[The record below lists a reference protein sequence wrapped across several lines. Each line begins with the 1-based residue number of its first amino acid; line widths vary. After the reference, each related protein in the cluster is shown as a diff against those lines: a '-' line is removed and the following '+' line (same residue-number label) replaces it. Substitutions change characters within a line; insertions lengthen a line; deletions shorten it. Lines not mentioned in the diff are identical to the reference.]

1 MLLEQLR
8 KDFVPGAQERSVS
21 STIARCAAAAAA
33 AAGKGG
39 NALPRQPRPM
49 LELLLGHA
57 QHAAEGFDVS
67 LKLRHRV
74 VDAVGAKIQ
83 LAQLLWQVVEQA
95 VSSLQDGYQPNSN
108 DADLRKRARN
118 LKMYV
123 LCHGLDLHDA
133 LSLHSEV
140 GQVDIAIEIVPEIM
154 SDGLVS
160 SATNKAISTTLE

>member
-1 MLLEQLR
+1 
-8 KDFVPGAQERSVS
+8 
-21 STIARCAAAAAA
+21 
-33 AAGKGG
+33 
-39 NALPRQPRPM
+39 M

-67 LKLRHRV
+67 LKLCHRV

-95 VSSLQDGYQPNSN
+95 VSSLQDDYQPTCSN
-108 DADLRKRARN
+108 DAEQSKRARN

-123 LCHGLDLHDA
+123 LGHGLDLHDA

-154 SDGLVS
+154 RDGLVS
-160 SATNKAISTTLE
+160 SATKKANSTTLEWRIRSRT